1 MKVAI
6 IGSRRYE
13 KPRKIRDMIT
23 VLKNKFG
30 EDLTIISGGAKDGAD
45 RYAKKYA
52 IEFGVRYK
60 EFNPAHTPKNLYS
73 AMTESYYEK
82 PYHVSQFHH
91 RNMLIA
97 RDCDTMIAFVANGD
111 KSNGT
116 KSAIQQAKRMDKRVV
131 IVT

>member
-13 KPRKIRDMIT
+13 KSRKIRDMIT

-73 AMTESYYEK
+73 AMTESYYGK
-82 PYHVSQFHH
+82 PYHASQFHH
-91 RNMLIA
+91 RNYLIA
-97 RDCDTMIAFVANGD
+97 QDCDVMMAFIPYEDRSPG
-111 KSNGT
+111 SE
-116 KSAIQQAKRMDKRVV
+116 SAIKAAKRLGKKV
-131 IVT
+131 IIIT